1 MKALISKLIIAG
13 LLSIALVAVTDTI
26 PHLSHK
32 YQAYR
37 SAKLSQTQS
46 VQEMPDG
53 SYSNLVNTLLSST
66 GR

>member
-1 MKALISKLIIAG
+1 MKTFISKLIIAG
-13 LLSIALVAVTDTI
+13 ILSIALVAVTETI

-37 SAKLSQTQS
+37 SAKLSSLQP

>member
-1 MKALISKLIIAG
+1 MKTLINKLIIAG
-13 LLSIALVAVTDTI
+13 ILSIALVAVTDTI
-26 PHLSHK
+26 PHLSQK

-37 SAKLSQTQS
+37 SEKLTQAQP

-53 SYSNLVNTLLSST
+53 SYSNLVNTLFSST

>member
-1 MKALISKLIIAG
+1 MKAFISKLIIAG
-13 LLSIALVAVTDTI
+13 ILSITLVAVTDTI

-37 SAKLSQTQS
+37 SAKLSSVQS

-53 SYSNLVNTLLSST
+53 SYGNLVNTLFSST
-66 GR
+66 VR